1 MRMRCDFRLDEQV
14 AVVTGAGRGIGA
26 AIAVAYAQAGADVVL
41 VARTPEQLDAVA
53 DRIRA
58 VGRTAV
64 TVASDIRDLAQAPII
79 VERAVDELGRLD
91 VVVNNAGGAEPRAFL
106 DSTGAELE
114 AAFHLN
120 VTAAFELVK
129 QATSRLLDSGRGSV
143 VNISSAMD
151 RMVGRGLLVYGT
163 VKAALSHMTRLLAAD
178 LAPRVRVNAIAPGV
192 VETEGLQAA
201 LTDAVRAQVTA
212 ATPLHRLASVDD
224 VAAAALWLASPAASF
239 VTGKVIELDGGAE
252 APTFPNEL
260 PDL

>member
-1 MRMRCDFRLDEQV
+1 MTDFRLDGHV

-26 AIAVAYAQAGADVVL
+26 AIAVEYARAGADVVL
-41 VARTPEQLDAVA
+41 VARTREQVDEVA
-53 DRIRA
+53 ERVRSA
-58 VGRTAV
+58 GGRAV
-64 TVASDIRDLAQAPII
+64 TVAGDIGDLGLVPAVVA
-79 VERAVDELGRLD
+79 RAVAELGRLD
-91 VVVNNAGGAEPRAFL
+91 IVVNNAGGAAPRVFL
-106 DSTGAELE
+106 DTTGGDLE

-129 QATSRLLDSGRGSV
+129 QATPHLLDSGRGSV

-151 RMVGRGLLVYGT
+151 RMAGRGLLTYGT

-192 VETEGLQAA
+192 VETEGLRAA
-201 LTDAVRAQVTA
+201 LTDAVRAQVVA
-212 ATPLHRLASVDD
+212 ATPLRRLASVED
-224 VAAAALWLASPAASF
+224 VAAAAVWLASPAASY

-252 APTFPNEL
+252 APAFPNQT

>member
-1 MRMRCDFRLDEQV
+1 MRMRCNFRLDEQV

-151 RMVGRGLLVYGT
+151 RMVGRGLLVNG
-163 VKAALSHMTRLLAAD
+163 
-178 LAPRVRVNAIAPGV
+178 IAPGV

>member
-91 VVVNNAGGAEPRAFL
+91 VVVNNAGGAEPRA
-106 DSTGAELE
+106 
-114 AAFHLN
+114 
-120 VTAAFELVK
+120 
-129 QATSRLLDSGRGSV
+129 LLDSGRGSV

-201 LTDAVRAQVTA
+201 LTDAVRAQVT
-212 ATPLHRLASVDD
+212 
-224 VAAAALWLASPAASF
+224 
-239 VTGKVIELDGGAE
+239 
-252 APTFPNEL
+252 
-260 PDL
+260 

>member
-129 QATSRLLDSGRGSV
+129 QA
-143 VNISSAMD
+143 
-151 RMVGRGLLVYGT
+151 
-163 VKAALSHMTRLLAAD
+163 
-178 LAPRVRVNAIAPGV
+178 
-192 VETEGLQAA
+192 A

-252 APTFPNEL
+252 ARTVRRP
-260 PDL
+260 

>member
-53 DRIRA
+53 
-58 VGRTAV
+58 
-64 TVASDIRDLAQAPII
+64 
-79 VERAVDELGRLD
+79 
-91 VVVNNAGGAEPRAFL
+91 NNAGGAEPRAFL

-129 QATSRLLDSGRGSV
+129 QATPRLLDSGRGSV

>member
-79 VERAVDELGRLD
+79 VERAV
-91 VVVNNAGGAEPRAFL
+91 
-106 DSTGAELE
+106 
-114 AAFHLN
+114 
-120 VTAAFELVK
+120 VK
-129 QATSRLLDSGRGSV
+129 QATPRLLDSGRGSV

-224 VAAAALWLASPAASF
+224 VAAAALWLASPAASHNAAAA
-239 VTGKVIELDGGAE
+239 T
-252 APTFPNEL
+252 
-260 PDL
+260 

>member
-129 QATSRLLDSGRGSV
+129 QATPRLLDSGRGSV

-151 RMVGRGLLVYGT
+151 RMVGRGLLVY
-163 VKAALSHMTRLLAAD
+163 
-178 LAPRVRVNAIAPGV
+178 AIAPGV

>member
-53 DRIRA
+53 DRMRA
-58 VGRTAV
+58 VG
-64 TVASDIRDLAQAPII
+64 
-79 VERAVDELGRLD
+79 ELGRLD

-129 QATSRLLDSGRGSV
+129 QATPRLLDSGRGSV

-224 VAAAALWLASPAASF
+224 VAAAALWLASPAASHNAAAA
-239 VTGKVIELDGGAE
+239 T
-252 APTFPNEL
+252 
-260 PDL
+260 

>member
-129 QATSRLLDSGRGSV
+129 QATPRP
-143 VNISSAMD
+143 
-151 RMVGRGLLVYGT
+151 LVYGT